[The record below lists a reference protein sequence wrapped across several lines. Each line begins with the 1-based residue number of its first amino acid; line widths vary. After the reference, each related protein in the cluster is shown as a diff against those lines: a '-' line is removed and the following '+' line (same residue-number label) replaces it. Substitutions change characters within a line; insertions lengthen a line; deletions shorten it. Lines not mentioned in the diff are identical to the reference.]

1 MTTTMMTL
9 TKTTTMSRSELLQ
22 LFTEN
27 IGLVY
32 SASKKF
38 IPAGVDKDDWEQEC
52 MLYVLEH
59 LDYYDPTRSSWTT
72 YVYLMIWS
80 CLTRISRRLKTRRHI
95 SGQSI
100 HGSVR
105 EDGSEIIQLLAR
117 DESDRLDDIIDAEE
131 RVRLLRSKAR
141 RGSQPMIEAMLAG
154 NSLASVSRD
163 LGVSRQSIEER
174 WRKCKVDLQEGMRDG
189 RIWID

>member
-9 TKTTTMSRSELLQ
+9 KTTTMSRSELLQ
-22 LFTEN
+22 LFSEN

-38 IPAGVDKDDWEQEC
+38 IPAGMDQDDWEQEC
-52 MLYVLEH
+52 MLYVLQH
-59 LDYYDPTRSSWTT
+59 LEYFDPTRSCWTT
-72 YVYLMIWS
+72 YVYLMVWS
-80 CLTRISRRLKTRRHI
+80 CVTRISRRLKTRRRI

-131 RVRLLRSKAR
+131 RVRLLKSKAR

>member
-1 MTTTMMTL
+1 MPTTMTTM
-9 TKTTTMSRSELLQ
+9 TKTTLSKSDLLE

-27 IGLVY
+27 IRLVY
-32 SASKKF
+32 KACQVYKPSKM
-38 IPAGVDKDDWEQEC
+38 DKDDWEQEC

-59 LDYYDPTRSSWTT
+59 LQYFDPTRSCWTT
-72 YVYLMIWS
+72 YVYLMVWS
-80 CLTRISRRLKTRRHI
+80 CVTRVSRRIKTRRHI
-95 SGQSI
+95 NGRSI
-100 HGSVR
+100 QDAMR
-105 EDGSEIIQLLAR
+105 IDGSEFIQIVDR
-117 DESDRLDDIIDAEE
+117 DDPERLDEKIDAEE

-141 RGSQPMIEAMLAG
+141 RGSQPIIDAVMAG

-174 WRKCKVDLQEGMRDG
+174 WRKCVLDWREGMRDG

>member
-1 MTTTMMTL
+1 MTTTMTL

-80 CLTRISRRLKTRRHI
+80 CLTRISRRLKARRHI

-117 DESDRLDDIIDAEE
+117 DESDRLDDRIDAEE

-141 RGSQPMIEAMLAG
+141 KGSQPMIEAMLSG